1 MQDFARYAAQ
11 TRLPALG
18 AGGQERLRLARAVV
32 VGVGATGCGIAE
44 VLVRAGVGRVSVIDR
59 DVIEL
64 GNLHRQV
71 LYDEAAVA
79 SGLPKAEA
87 ARERLKAINSDVEVT
102 AHVADLHSG
111 NVVSLLKGADVVF
124 DGTDNF
130 GARFLINDACVS
142 LGIPWIY
149 AGVVGTTVHGFP
161 VVPGKTPCFRCYL
174 DAVPPPGS
182 TQTCDTAGVLGSS
195 VMVAAGIA
203 ATEGLKILVGRT
215 GELAE
220 GLFVFDTWTRE
231 GRVLGLSKRPD
242 CPTCAGTY
250 EHLDGGERPPARLCG
265 RDAVAVPAPGDAK
278 LDLDALAERLDG
290 LGQVT
295 AKNAFLLR
303 FEPSDSIGLTLT
315 VFRDGRGLVS
325 GTTEVSAARGL
336 YSRYVGG

>member
-18 AGGQERLRLARAVV
+18 AEGQKRLRDACAVV

-44 VLVRAGVGRVSVIDR
+44 VLVRAGVGRVRVIDR

-87 ARERLKAINSDVEVT
+87 AGERLRAINADVDVT
-102 AHVADLHSG
+102 AHVADLHAG
-111 NVVSLLKGADVVF
+111 NVLALLKGADVVF

-130 GARFLINDACVS
+130 GARFLINDACCS
-142 LGIPWIY
+142 LGTPWVY

-182 TQTCDTAGVLGSS
+182 TQTCDTAGVLGSA
-195 VMVAAGIA
+195 VLVASGIA
-203 ATEGLKILVGRT
+203 ATEGLKILMGRT

-231 GRVLGLSKRPD
+231 GRLLGLSKRPD
-242 CPTCAGTY
+242 CPTCAGTF
-250 EHLDGGERPPARLCG
+250 EHLEGEQRPPARLCG
-265 RDAVAVPAPGDAK
+265 RDAVALPAPAEIK
-278 LDLDALAERLDG
+278 LDLDALAKRLDG
-290 LGQVT
+290 LGQIT

-303 FEPSDSIGLTLT
+303 FEPSESAGLRLT

-325 GTTEVSAARGL
+325 GTTEIGAARGL